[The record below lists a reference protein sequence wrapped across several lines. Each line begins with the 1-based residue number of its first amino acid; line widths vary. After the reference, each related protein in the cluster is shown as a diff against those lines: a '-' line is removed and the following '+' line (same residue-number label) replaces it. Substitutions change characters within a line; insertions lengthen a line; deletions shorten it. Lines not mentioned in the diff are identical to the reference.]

1 MMLEKIKLLDSDAV
15 NVCER
20 DGGGGFEYER
30 ESVL

>member
-20 DGGGGFEYER
+20 GGGGGFEYER
-30 ESVL
+30 ASIV